1 MHPTPLYRQ
10 DIPTAYEK
18 GARLFPKRI
27 PTDIFIK
34 MATITAFVMMLGL
47 GWAYGADPLICT
59 AGPSLQLVAG
69 TTEVSA
75 T

>member
-1 MHPTPLYRQ
+1 
-10 DIPTAYEK
+10 
-18 GARLFPKRI
+18 
-27 PTDIFIK
+27 